1 MGRDPWRRD
10 RSMKRGDK
18 YFVDFEPSVG
28 AEIRKQRPALII
40 SCNEANKYL
49 KTVMAIPFSSK
60 VEKVFPFEVFV
71 KENDSRLD
79 YDSKLKIP
87 QMRAVDKSRLKSYI
101 GTLSSD
107 ILEQVE
113 DAIKIHLAID

>member
-1 MGRDPWRRD
+1 
-10 RSMKRGDK
+10 MKRGDI
-18 YFVDFEPSVG
+18 YLVDFEPSVG
-28 AEIRKQRPALII
+28 AEIRKQRPALVI
-40 SCNEANKYL
+40 SCNEANKHL

-60 VEKVFPFEVFV
+60 VERVFPFEVFV
-71 KENDSRLD
+71 KKNDSRLD

-87 QMRAVDKSRLKSYI
+87 QMRAVDKSRLKNYI
-101 GTLSSD
+101 GTLSND

>member
-1 MGRDPWRRD
+1 
-10 RSMKRGDK
+10 MKRGDI
-18 YFVDFEPSVG
+18 YIVDFEPSVG

-40 SCNEANKYL
+40 SCNEANKHL

-60 VEKVFPFEVFV
+60 VERVFPFEVFI
-71 KENDSRLD
+71 KKKDSRLD

-87 QMRAVDKSRLKSYI
+87 QMRAIDKSRLKSYI
-101 GTLSSD
+101 GTLSKD
-107 ILEQVE
+107 ILEEVE

>member
-1 MGRDPWRRD
+1 
-10 RSMKRGDK
+10 MKRGDI

-40 SCNEANKYL
+40 SCNEANKHL

-60 VEKVFPFEVFV
+60 VERVFTFEVFV
-71 KENDSRLD
+71 KKNDSRLD

-113 DAIKIHLAID
+113 DAIKIHLAIG

>member
-1 MGRDPWRRD
+1 
-10 RSMKRGDK
+10 MKRGDI
-18 YFVDFEPSVG
+18 YLVDFDPSVG

-40 SCNEANKYL
+40 SCNEANKHL

-60 VEKVFPFEVFV
+60 VERVFPFEVFV
-71 KENDSRLD
+71 KKNDSRLD

-101 GTLSSD
+101 GTLNND
-107 ILEQVE
+107 ILEEVE